1 MFADAQRLL
10 NCNYIYVES
19 TVVENKADFVDQ
31 ILGSKQWDS
40 LLLSILNT
48 AQIQR
53 QSRLIKA
60 SLINVLCFGLSILY
74 RNIFYFSKILLV
86 NRNTQKL
93 DPKNSKII
101 KVSVI
106 LDKMTET
113 LMILVILGSKL
124 CIFLLTN
131 CIFEK

>member
-53 QSRLIKA
+53 QSRIIKKT
-60 SLINVLCFGLSILY
+60 SVINVLCFGFSILS
-74 RNIFYFSKILLV
+74 RATCPSSLLIG
-86 NRNTQKL
+86 Q
-93 DPKNSKII
+93 
-101 KVSVI
+101 
-106 LDKMTET
+106 
-113 LMILVILGSKL
+113 
-124 CIFLLTN
+124 
-131 CIFEK
+131 

>member
-53 QSRLIKA
+53 RSR
-60 SLINVLCFGLSILY
+60 
-74 RNIFYFSKILLV
+74 
-86 NRNTQKL
+86 
-93 DPKNSKII
+93 II
-101 KVSVI
+101 KKQVWLMCCVSDLASYLI
-106 LDKMTET
+106 GIATKT
-113 LMILVILGSKL
+113 
-124 CIFLLTN
+124 
-131 CIFEK
+131 

>member
-31 ILGSKQWDS
+31 IRGSKLWDS

-53 QSRLIKA
+53 RSRLIK
-60 SLINVLCFGLSILY
+60 NKF
-74 RNIFYFSKILLV
+74 
-86 NRNTQKL
+86 
-93 DPKNSKII
+93 D
-101 KVSVI
+101 
-106 LDKMTET
+106 
-113 LMILVILGSKL
+113 
-124 CIFLLTN
+124 
-131 CIFEK
+131 